1 MPLVMAVATGHLI
14 RTGRG
19 GLLFKSCAVFFLL
32 CRVFSEK
39 TCHCDPFG
47 QLGRSTNLQVPCV
60 MGAINSLLDR
70 EVYD

>member
-19 GLLFKSCAVFFLL
+19 GLLFKSFAVFCHAEFFRKRHAILIRL
-32 CRVFSEK
+32 CSW
-39 TCHCDPFG
+39 D
-47 QLGRSTNLQVPCV
+47 RSTNLQVPCV
-60 MGAINSLLDR
+60 MGAINSLLDP